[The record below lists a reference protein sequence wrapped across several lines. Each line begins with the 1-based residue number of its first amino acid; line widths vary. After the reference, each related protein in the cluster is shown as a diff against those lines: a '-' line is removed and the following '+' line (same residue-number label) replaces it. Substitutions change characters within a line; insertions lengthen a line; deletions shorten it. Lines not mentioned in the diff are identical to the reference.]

1 VQPVHRAAIKPIELG
16 DVLYED
22 QIR

>member
-1 VQPVHRAAIKPIELG
+1 VKPVHRAAIKSIELG